1 MNQIFDRLT
10 EYTLAL
16 KAALDSTCEANER
29 PVLTKHL
36 AVAAEIYA
44 SLHQSGDVDSARIIA
59 EGEIRHHGWSFIS
72 AAEGK
77 DIANKWVAFTDSLGI
92 KQ

>member
-1 MNQIFDRLT
+1 MNQIYDRLT

-44 SLHQSGDVDSARIIA
+44 SLHQSGDL
-59 EGEIRHHGWSFIS
+59 H
-72 AAEGK
+72 
-77 DIANKWVAFTDSLGI
+77 TD
-92 KQ
+92 